1 MIFRNFDYAKKYYDY
16 SLKTEFENNTN
27 PEICGWYK
35 NHDDQFSALFVEN
48 SKLYFEFAGNLFF
61 ISDSTNVDINQISE
75 ENNEF
80 YIIENQEVVLKF
92 RFKEN
97 SSNLNVAPFEYLDDE
112 DSNWLEFVRN
122 IINDKIRKNTFITNM
137 TKLSS

>member
-1 MIFRNFDYAKKYYDY
+1 MIFRNFDCAKKYYDY
-16 SLKTEFENNTN
+16 SSKTEFENSTN

-48 SKLYFEFAGNLFF
+48 SKLYFEFAGNLFY
-61 ISDSTNVDINQISE
+61 ILDSTNVDINQISE

-80 YIIENQEVVLKF
+80 YIIENLEVVLKY

-112 DSNWLEFVRN
+112 DFNWLEFVRN